1 MNKSVADLVDDPMS
15 AHHTFK
21 VPDAVRDV
29 LARSTI
35 TATSVKLP
43 EGQLER
49 KLYTDTNKVL
59 EAAGGKWN
67 KKSQTHEFAKD
78 PREALGIAV
87 TEGKATNTKTLLQA
101 FYTPKPLAERV
112 ARAADLKH
120 GHHVLEPSMG
130 GGALVL
136 AAASIA
142 AVRIVA
148 FDINPDVMDKVAD
161 MRVAVGASGARLTVV
176 IGDFLTIKQDPVFD
190 AVLMNPPFQNAQD
203 MAHVTHAWGFVKPG
217 GVLVAIMWPAW
228 QAAKTK
234 TAEAFREL
242 VASAAA
248 SDVEDIEA
256 GTFEDTAVR
265 TIMLTMHKAGL

>member
-1 MNKSVADLVDDPMS
+1 MV
-15 AHHTFK
+15 
-21 VPDAVRDV
+21 
-29 LARSTI
+29 
-35 TATSVKLP
+35 
-43 EGQLER
+43 
-49 KLYTDTNKVL
+49 Y
-59 EAAGGKWN
+59 
-67 KKSQTHEFAKD
+67 
-78 PREALGIAV
+78 
-87 TEGKATNTKTLLQA
+87 
-101 FYTPKPLAERV
+101 
-112 ARAADLKH
+112 
-120 GHHVLEPSMG
+120 
-130 GGALVL
+130 
-136 AAASIA
+136 
-142 AVRIVA
+142 
-148 FDINPDVMDKVAD
+148 
-161 MRVAVGASGARLTVV
+161 
-176 IGDFLTIKQDPVFD
+176 D

>member
-1 MNKSVADLVDDPMS
+1 M
-15 AHHTFK
+15 
-21 VPDAVRDV
+21 
-29 LARSTI
+29 
-35 TATSVKLP
+35 
-43 EGQLER
+43 
-49 KLYTDTNKVL
+49 
-59 EAAGGKWN
+59 
-67 KKSQTHEFAKD
+67 
-78 PREALGIAV
+78 
-87 TEGKATNTKTLLQA
+87 
-101 FYTPKPLAERV
+101 
-112 ARAADLKH
+112 
-120 GHHVLEPSMG
+120 
-130 GGALVL
+130 VL

-234 TAEAFREL
+234 TAEAFREI